1 MPSTRTRPAY
11 RRLDV
16 DERRAQLLEA
26 GARLFTERG
35 YEDVSMSE
43 VAAAAGI
50 SKGLLYHYFP
60 GKREFFAATLDAAA
74 DELRALTVTDPDLP
88 PLEQLGSAVDAYLD
102 WIEAHSD
109 GYARLLHSAGA
120 LNDVASLV
128 QRMREETA
136 ERIVAGLAG
145 NDPSPAL
152 RCAVHGWLWFM
163 DGACLQW
170 LEAGREPPR
179 ERLRELLVGTLAA
192 AAGLA
197 AVALDRT
204 MGG

>member
-1 MPSTRTRPAY
+1 MASTQPRPAY
-11 RRLDV
+11 RRLELDA
-16 DERRAQLLEA
+16 RRTQLLEA

-60 GKREFFAATLDAAA
+60 GKRAFFAATLEAAA

-88 PLEQLGSAVDAYLD
+88 PLEQLGAAVDAYLG

-109 GYARLLHSAGA
+109 SYARLLHSAGA
-120 LNDVASLV
+120 LADVASLV
-128 QRMREETA
+128 ERMRDETA
-136 ERIVAGLAG
+136 ERIVAGLRG
-145 NDPSPAL
+145 DDPTPSL

-170 LEAGREPPR
+170 LEAGHEPPR
-179 ERLRELLVGTLAA
+179 ERLRDLLIGTLA
-192 AAGLA
+192 A
-197 AVALDRT
+197 AVALDRDI
-204 MGG
+204 GG